1 MSRYLVTGGAGF
13 IGSHMVEALLAE
25 GHAVRIIDD
34 LSTGKCENLFG
45 GAECIEASICDGEAL
60 ASALEGID
68 GVFHLAAIASVH
80 KCIAE
85 WQASSAV
92 NLLGS
97 IDVFERASTLGIP
110 VVYASSAAVYGDQAE
125 PCKVTT
131 QGKPLSAYG
140 VDKYAME
147 LHSAAGTVT
156 RGARSFGLR
165 FFNIYG
171 PRQDPS
177 SPYSGVIAIFMDRLM
192 KGQGIQI
199 FGDGLQSR
207 DFVYVGDAVAA
218 MRAAMC
224 SLEDDPSARAE
235 VENVGTGLGV
245 DLNMLARTIGE
256 VVGQAVDTTYAAARA
271 GDIRYSVADPSKV
284 LADLGAHPQA
294 SLHDGLSRLHAS
306 LIDP

>member
-1 MSRYLVTGGAGF
+1 MSCYLVTGGAGF
-13 IGSHMVEALLAE
+13 IGSHTVEGLLAD
-25 GHAVRIIDD
+25 GHEVRIIDD
-34 LSTGKCENLFG
+34 LSTGKPENLFG
-45 GAECIEASICDGEAL
+45 GARFIEASICDSAAL
-60 ASALEGID
+60 SAALENVD

-97 IDVFERASTLGIP
+97 INVFEQASAAGIP
-110 VVYASSAAVYGDQAE
+110 VVYASSAAVYGDQAS

-131 QGKPLSAYG
+131 KGQPLSAYG

-147 LHSAAGTVT
+147 LHSAAGAIT
-156 RGARSFGLR
+156 RGTRSFGLR

-192 KGQGIQI
+192 KGQEIKI

-218 MRAAMC
+218 MRAAMLN
-224 SLEDDPSARAE
+224 LETRPEARAE
-235 VENVGTGLGV
+235 VENVGTGLQV
-245 DLNMLARTIGE
+245 DLNQLATTIGD
-256 VVGQAVDTTYAAARA
+256 VVGQPVKTTHETARA
-271 GDIRYSVADPSKV
+271 GDIRHSVADPSKM
-284 LADLGAHPQA
+284 LADMGAHPQT
-294 SLHDGLSRLHAS
+294 SLYDGLSRLHAS
-306 LIDP
+306 IK

>member
-1 MSRYLVTGGAGF
+1 MSQYLVTGGGGF
-13 IGSHMVEALLAE
+13 IGSHTVEALLAE
-25 GHAVRIIDD
+25 GHTVRIIDD
-34 LSTGKCENLFG
+34 LSTGKRENLFG
-45 GAECIEASICDGEAL
+45 GAEFIEASICDGDAL
-60 ASALEGID
+60 GKALEGID

-85 WQASSAV
+85 WHASSAV

-97 IDVFERASTLGIP
+97 INVFEQASALGIP

-131 QGKPLSAYG
+131 RGQPLSAYG

-147 LHSAAGTVT
+147 LHSAAGAIT
-156 RGARSFGLR
+156 RGSRSFGLR

-192 KGQGIQI
+192 KGQGIKI

-218 MRAAMC
+218 MRAAMRA
-224 SLEDDPSARAE
+224 LEADPSARAE
-235 VENVGTGLGV
+235 VENVGTGLQV
-245 DLNMLARTIGE
+245 DLNMLARTIGD
-256 VVGQAVDTTYAAARA
+256 VVGQPVETTYDAPRA
-271 GDIRYSVADPSKV
+271 GDIRYSVADPST
-284 LADLGAHPQA
+284 LLNALGAHPQT
-294 SLHDGLSRLHAS
+294 SLHEGLSRLHAS
-306 LIDP
+306 LA